1 MIHRGSTGILMLHDP
16 IHGLI
21 SQSPHGEDI
30 QIGIVFQPFP
40 QAVDV
45 YIHGADIRLGI
56 QSPDLVN
63 ELLPCEDFPRIGG
76 QLIQQQEFLLWQR
89 PGDIPC
95 GNAHVR

>member
-21 SQSPHGEDI
+21 SQSPHDEDI

-45 YIHGADIRLGI
+45 YIHGVEVIER
-56 QSPDLVN
+56 N
-63 ELLPCEDFPRIGG
+63 NKKCRIY
-76 QLIQQQEFLLWQR
+76 
-89 PGDIPC
+89 
-95 GNAHVR
+95 AA

>member
-1 MIHRGSTGILMLHDP
+1 MLHDP

-45 YIHGADIRLGI
+45 YIHGAEVIER
-56 QSPDLVN
+56 N
-63 ELLPCEDFPRIGG
+63 NKKCRIY
-76 QLIQQQEFLLWQR
+76 
-89 PGDIPC
+89 
-95 GNAHVR
+95 AA

>member
-45 YIHGADIRLGI
+45 YIHSADIGFGI
-56 QSPDLVN
+56 QSPDLVD
-63 ELLPCEDFPRIGG
+63 ELLPGEDFAGVG
-76 QLIQQQEFLLWQR
+76 SQLIQ
-89 PGDIPC
+89 
-95 GNAHVR
+95 